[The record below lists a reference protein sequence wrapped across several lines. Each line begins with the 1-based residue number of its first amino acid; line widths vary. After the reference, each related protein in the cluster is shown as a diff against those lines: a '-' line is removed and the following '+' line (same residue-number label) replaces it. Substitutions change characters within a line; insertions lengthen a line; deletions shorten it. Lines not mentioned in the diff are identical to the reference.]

1 MTNIGEPEIIPPG
14 RPPRQP
20 RFKDRAPVIT
30 DEQLEHLASLLDDIF
45 RIPGTPIRF
54 GLDPLIGLVPGLGDV
69 ITGLMS
75 FLIIYGA
82 WQRGLPKVTMT
93 RMFVNIA
100 IDTLGGT
107 IPVIGDAF
115 DVYWKSNRM
124 NYNLLMRAKGGI
136 QTSHSVR
143 DWLFLLSLVLG
154 MMALVMTPILVF
166 LWIVSWILH
175 R

>member
-1 MTNIGEPEIIPPG
+1 MTDPGEPEIIPPSV
-14 RPPRQP
+14 PRSGPWRQ
-20 RFKDRAPVIT
+20 RAPVIS
-30 DEQLEHLASLLDDIF
+30 DEQLEHLATLLDDCF
-45 RIPGTPIRF
+45 HIPGTFIRF
-54 GLDPLIGLVPGLGDV
+54 GWDPIIGLIPGLGDIV
-69 ITGLMS
+69 TGLMS

-107 IPVIGDAF
+107 VPVIGDAF

-136 QTSHSVR
+136 RTSHTVR
-143 DWLFLLSLVLG
+143 DWLFLISLALG
-154 MMALVMTPILVF
+154 MMALVVLPVVAFIWLVR
-166 LWIVSWILH
+166 WVLH

>member
-1 MTNIGEPEIIPPG
+1 MASPLQPEIIPP
-14 RPPRQP
+14 RR
-20 RFKDRAPVIT
+20 RRLTPVIT
-30 DEQLEHLASLLDDIF
+30 DEQLEHLASLLDDVF
-45 RIPGTPIRF
+45 RVPGTNIRF
-54 GLDPLIGLVPGLGDV
+54 GLDPLIGLVPALGDF
-69 ITGLMS
+69 ITGAMS

-100 IDTLGGT
+100 IDTLGG
-107 IPVIGDAF
+107 IVPIVGDAF

-136 QTSHSVR
+136 KTSHSVR
-143 DWLFLLSLVLG
+143 DWLFLITLALG
-154 MMALVMTPILVF
+154 MVLLIVLPIVAIFF
-166 LWIVSWILH
+166 LIRWAMH